1 MSSLILASASPRRQ
15 RLLEQLG
22 LTFTVIAAAIEEQ
35 QWPGELP
42 HTYAMRMAQEKAQ
55 HVAQQFPT
63 ALVLGADTI
72 VRLDQDVLGKP
83 QDVAQARQM
92 LQRLSGRAH
101 TVITGLALVQRSQG
115 LQRLDAVSTQVVFRT
130 LTESD
135 IDTYL
140 ATDEPFDKAGAY
152 AIQGRA
158 GAFVATLAGCYTN
171 AVGLPL
177 QRTAA
182 LLRAAGLSVPTPPAH
197 NAKSAW

>member
-1 MSSLILASASPRRQ
+1 
-15 RLLEQLG
+15 
-22 LTFTVIAAAIEEQ
+22 
-35 QWPGELP
+35 
-42 HTYAMRMAQEKAQ
+42 
-55 HVAQQFPT
+55 
-63 ALVLGADTI
+63 
-72 VRLDQDVLGKP
+72 
-83 QDVAQARQM
+83 
-92 LQRLSGRAH
+92 
-101 TVITGLALVQRSQG
+101 VITGLALVQRSQG